1 MPWNITNNN
10 NKSKKKKKKVG
21 EIGHEKRLSTH
32 SHEKSILH
40 YPEP

>member
-1 MPWNITNNN
+1 MPWNITN
-10 NKSKKKKKKVG
+10 KKKKKVG

-32 SHEKSILH
+32 SYEKSILH